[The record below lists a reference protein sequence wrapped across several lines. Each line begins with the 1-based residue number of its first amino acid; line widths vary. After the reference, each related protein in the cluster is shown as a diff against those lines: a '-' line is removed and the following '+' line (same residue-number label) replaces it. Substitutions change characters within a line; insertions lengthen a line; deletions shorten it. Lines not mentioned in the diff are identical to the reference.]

1 MDFGYFTMP
10 SHPPERGLKEGFDW
24 DLQTAR
30 WCDEFGFTEAWYGE
44 HHTCSWEPNPAPD
57 LLIAQALLQT
67 KNIRLG
73 PGGFCLPYHHPAELA
88 NRISMLDHISG
99 GRLNVG
105 VAASAIPTDFAMFDV
120 DGMAGVNR
128 EMTRESLEIML
139 RLWTEEEPFEHVG
152 KFWTVRKPEP
162 MEDLH
167 LGAHLRPL
175 QQPHPPI
182 GVAGVSKGSETLKLA
197 GERGFMPMSINLNP
211 TFVASHW
218 ESVEEGAERAGR
230 TANRNDWRL
239 VREVLIADTDE
250 EALRWSAGGPMG
262 RMMAEYYI
270 PIMKRAKILDFIKH
284 DPSVPDSDVT
294 PEYCAKHNWVVGTEE
309 TVREK
314 LEEIYHNVG
323 GFGTLLVYGFDY
335 AEHPDLWRNNLQV
348 LGEEVGPKLKHLKP
362 NKEPALTA

>member
-10 SHPPERGLKEGFDW
+10 SHPPERDLREGFEW

-30 WCDEFGFTEAWYGE
+30 WCDELGFTEAWYGE

-99 GRLNVG
+99 GRFN
-105 VAASAIPTDFAMFDV
+105 V
-120 DGMAGVNR
+120 DGASGVNR

-139 RLWTEEEPFEHVG
+139 RLWTEEEPFEHKG
-152 KFWTVRKPEP
+152 KFWTVRKPEGIK
-162 MEDLH
+162 EQH

-175 QQPHPPI
+175 QRPHPPI

-218 ESVEEGAERAGR
+218 ESVEEGAARVGR
-230 TANRNDWRL
+230 TANRSDWRL
-239 VREVLIADTDE
+239 VREILVADTE
-250 EALRWSAGGPMG
+250 KEALRWSAHGPMG

-270 PIMKRAKILDFIKH
+270 PFMKRAKILDFLKH
-284 DPSVPDSDVT
+284 DPSVADSDVT
-294 PEYCAKHNWVVGTEE
+294 PEYCAKHNWVIGTPE
-309 TVREK
+309 TVKEK
-314 LEEIYHNVG
+314 LEEIYHGVG

-335 AEHPDLWRNNLQV
+335 ADDPGIWHNNLKV
-348 LGEEVGPKLKHLKP
+348 LGQK
-362 NKEPALTA
+362 